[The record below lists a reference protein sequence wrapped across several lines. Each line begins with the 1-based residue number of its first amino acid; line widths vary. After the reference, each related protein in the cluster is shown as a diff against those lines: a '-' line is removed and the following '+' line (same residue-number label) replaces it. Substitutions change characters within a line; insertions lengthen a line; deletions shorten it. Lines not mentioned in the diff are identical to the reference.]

1 MSLDKA
7 IEHGKEHRK
16 PYYKSKRFDRTC
28 RHGGTCDCCK
38 GNRMHSTKRRELSAR
53 EQIHEA
59 VSRVVTEAGWI
70 GNTPADQGI
79 MAARDDDRRRTEQI
93 KQDFKVLRGL
103 VREIQDWAGASEY
116 LTDTEATYIIKAG
129 NELTRHAQDAQKR
142 LKVW

>member
-28 RHGGTCDCCK
+28 RHGGTCDWCQE
-38 GNRMHSTKRRELSAR
+38 NRMHSTKRRELSAR

-79 MAARDDDRRRTEQI
+79 MAARDDARRAQATIRQDLKVLGGLIEQI
-93 KQDFKVLRGL
+93 S
-103 VREIQDWAGASEY
+103 DWANDVSYLSVAEQVKITRLCMELGHATGEIARRHGA
-116 LTDTEATYIIKAG
+116 
-129 NELTRHAQDAQKR
+129 
-142 LKVW
+142 